1 MGTGTNSKGNTMH
14 QDIRDIIPADHVKYD
29 EPMSLH
35 TTFQIGGPADILV
48 IPSTAE
54 EIINVLRYCR
64 EQKLPLFVFGLGSN
78 ILVRD
83 KGIRGVV
90 MKLGQGL
97 KTIRIQDR
105 QVYAEAGVQIAE
117 LCRVVA
123 REGLSGLEFAEGI
136 PGSLGGAVVMNAGAY
151 NGEMKDVLTS
161 VRVVDLNGT
170 CYDFDA
176 EQLQLGYRS
185 SILQAGEYIVLSAAL
200 KFKPADPE
208 AIQATMRDY
217 AQRRS
222 DKQPLDLPSAGSTFK
237 RPSGYFV
244 GPLLEQLGL
253 KGFQIGGAQVST
265 KHAGF
270 IVNTGNAR
278 AADVLD
284 LIEHIQETARGSLGI
299 DLHPEV
305 KLVGEE

>member
-1 MGTGTNSKGNTMH
+1 MYQG
-14 QDIRDIIPADHVKYD
+14 ICDIIPIDRVKFD
-29 EPMSLH
+29 EPMSRH

-48 IPSTAE
+48 VPNSVE
-54 EIINVLRYCR
+54 EIIKVLRYCQ
-64 EQKLPLFVFGLGSN
+64 EMKLMLFVFGLGSN

-90 MKLGQGL
+90 LKLGEGL
-97 KTIRIQDR
+97 KTISIKGN
-105 QVYAEAGVQIAE
+105 QVEAEAGVRVSQ

-151 NGEMKDVLTS
+151 EGEMKDVLSS
-161 VRVVDLNGT
+161 VQAVNLKGELFEFNP
-170 CYDFDA
+170 
-176 EQLQLGYRS
+176 EQMQFGYRS
-185 SILQAGEYIVLSAAL
+185 SIFQTCEYIVLSARLDL
-200 KFKPADPE
+200 KTADPE
-208 AIQATMRDY
+208 DIFATMKDY
-217 AQRRS
+217 AWRRRE
-222 DKQPLDLPSAGSTFK
+222 KQPLDMPSAGSTFK
-237 RPSGYFV
+237 RPSGFFV

-270 IVNTGNAR
+270 IVNAGKATAD
-278 AADVLD
+278 DVLR
-284 LIEHIQETARGSLGI
+284 LIAYIQEKARQNMGVE
-299 DLHPEV
+299 LHPEV

>member
-14 QDIRDIIPADHVKYD
+14 QDICDIIPADRVKYD

-64 EQKLPLFVFGLGSN
+64 EQNLPLFVFGLGSN

-200 KFKPADPE
+200 KLKPADPE

-284 LIEHIQETARGSLGI
+284 LIEHIQETARGILGI
-299 DLHPEV
+299 ELHPEV